1 MKKILSLMAFAVVFA
16 FSLSYAVPSRAGNI
30 ETEKEQQGGGKNTS
44 AVGTS
49 YTIDGSFIAGAGS
62 SMATPMTSKGLKL
75 RTKNGAA
82 VTGTAECVEF
92 TVNEGYIINRLYIA
106 ALANYDKK
114 DASLENCIFVT
125 KVEVDGKETTFTGGN
140 FPAKGA
146 SEAAELIV
154 ENIKA
159 TQNIRIYFDN
169 SNAKGTQINAAW
181 AITYR
186 HPEDIVVE
194 VPSGDISNAVATA
207 VEGKDVK
214 SLTINLTA
222 GAQYTVS
229 APIETSANL
238 TINGNGATIDA
249 SGLNDNMVKFA
260 VVDAPTEWTEAN
272 VFINGVAV
280 KGLKK
285 ALFYSAGK
293 NYIGDFTLD
302 NSVIEQA
309 ADATTFDYTKGSVAE
324 NFTITNST
332 IYAPTATTKQL
343 YSSQGGQKATEAG
356 NDIVQTLTFKNNT
369 MYNLAKSKNFF
380 SHRQSNQ
387 KWLAY
392 TVQDNI
398 FVNCGKSGQVIKGMN
413 GGQSG
418 ANPTWTISGNVFNSD
433 DADTSAAEDTGD
445 ADEPVKNSIAG
456 VVTFTDAANGDFSGF
471 FELSTGANTPASIPG
486 DPHWTLIKQIY
497 VIGDATAWNL
507 TNMTPIEYNKE
518 TKAFELTIDVKG
530 RTHFA
535 ISDIKAMAN
544 ASDWDGD
551 DGFNSAHRFAIA
563 AGDNEAT
570 LDEETQ
576 LVKTNGT
583 VVISGYGKYKVS
595 ITEDMKMTITLVERY
610 PLYVI
615 GTMNGWG
622 QEKLPQM
629 TFNEVSQTYD
639 YLIKVEEGGY
649 WFAVS
654 DVDGFEDWGDF
665 NTNHRYAIGDGDQTI
680 TIGEET
686 NLIKSGVECTVFI
699 EQPGSYAISISKDLS
714 TIKVAAPV
722 PVDIVVNAEAGDIA
736 KAIEVAEENKVAK
749 SLTLNLKADAAFT
762 LSAPIAVPGDI
773 IINGNG
779 ATVDVS
785 NVGDALISLETLAT
799 SANAPALHR
808 APTDPANGYTY
819 INEVS
824 IKNITINGIKGSI
837 FWDGNQ
843 KVCIE
848 NFAIEDAVL
857 ALTTESSSLKD
868 NTIISFQGG
877 CAKDFTIKNSTIYGN
892 AVAKY
897 FNKANNGADF
907 VKGGYD
913 EAKVTYENNTFYNL
927 LKSDGQ
933 WGNNLRYNNNKD
945 KIVATVNNNIWYD
958 CGTGEILRRMF
969 NTQFSN
975 FKSGS
980 TMTHNTFWTNGAT
993 VNQGSYG
1000 NDTDLPT
1007 DPEFADA
1014 ANGDF
1019 HVGAGTAQA
1028 KEQTGDP
1035 RWLVAY
1041 DATKMPAKDI
1051 EIAANKITDGDIT
1064 AAIAAAYNSE
1074 YQKVGSVTLKLNA
1087 GNYTISESITPTGS
1101 VKITGAGAGGDKGDN
1116 DATVIDASQLN
1127 APFVQ
1132 MSKAPTTA
1140 PNANGFYEIGNI
1152 VFENVKIKDLKQ
1164 QLFYANKTK
1173 YLIPEL
1179 KVNNSVILIDGGS
1192 KNIFDTN
1199 GGGVIAKLNVEE
1211 TTIASPTAKHTG
1223 FLYTSQSGQKAT
1235 EAGLEEQVLSF
1246 KNATIYQIAN
1256 GKNTCNHRQSGQ
1268 TWLKFNVENC
1278 LVVNSGKEG
1287 QFVLGLNGGQKSNN
1301 PTWTVTNSSFAWNGK
1316 DVAET
1321 EVGIAP
1327 DCAKATFTDIVYGMP
1342 FFRKDITAG
1351 IFTLGVCLQIGKQVG
1366 DPRWYNIPMITNLQ
1380 NALARAAVL
1389 LDGAQEDWA
1398 SAPAINEAV
1407 ENLAAAYNDNKPYL
1421 ESNYQE
1427 AIDEATARVEA
1438 AIAEFNKSMGD
1449 VTAIESVNSKT
1460 IDNGAWYTING
1471 QRVDK
1476 PTQKGLYIHNGRKVV
1491 IK

>member
-1 MKKILSLMAFAVVFA
+1 MFA

-146 SEAAELIV
+146 SKAAELIV

-249 SGLNDNMVKFA
+249 SGLDDNMVKFA

-497 VIGDATAWNL
+497 VIGDATAWDL

-535 ISDIKAMAN
+535 ISDIKAMTN

-686 NLIKSGVECTVFI
+686 NLIKSGVECTVVI

-722 PVDIVVNAEAGDIA
+722 PVDIVVNAEAGDLA
-736 KAIEVAEENKVAK
+736 AAITAAEENKIAK

-907 VKGGYD
+907 AKGGYD

-980 TMTHNTFWTNGAT
+980 TMAHNTFWTNGAT

-1028 KEQTGDP
+1028 KEKTGDP
-1035 RWLVAY
+1035 RWLEGVTY
-1041 DATKMPAKDI
+1041 DPAQMPAKDI
-1051 EIAANKITDGDIT
+1051 EIAANKIEDGDIT
-1064 AAIAAAYNSE
+1064 AAIATAYNSE
-1074 YQKVGSVTLKLNA
+1074 YQK
-1087 GNYTISESITPTGS
+1087 IGS
-1101 VKITGAGAGGDKGDN
+1101 VKLNLAAGDYTVSAPIVAGGDIKIAGFDAGGDKGFAN
-1116 DATVIDASQLN
+1116 ATNITVADGISFIQLN
-1127 APFVQ
+1127 GSSVQ
-1132 MSKAPTTA
+1132 AK
-1140 PNANGFYEIGNI
+1140 NANGTDNPNYKYIKD
-1152 VFENVKIKDLKQ
+1152 VALENVRILGLTGALVEDVQKTLVENLKIDKSIVEVTG
-1164 QLFYANKTK
+1164 ANPIFRFTGKG
-1173 YLIPEL
+1173 YPANLA
-1179 KVNNSVILIDGGS
+1179 IDGTTMYS
-1192 KNIFDTN
+1192 
-1199 GGGVIAKLNVEE
+1199 EE
-1211 TTIASPTAKHTG
+1211 GHTG
-1223 FLYTSQSGQKAT
+1223 YFLQTGGRVRDLDGTQETYKQKVSIT
-1235 EAGLEEQVLSF
+1235 NSTL
-1246 KNATIYQIAN
+1246 YQIAKGIQMN
-1256 GKNTCNHRQSGQ
+1256 NLQGK
-1268 TWLKFNVENC
+1268 
-1278 LVVNSGKEG
+1278 
-1287 QFVLGLNGGQKSNN
+1287 GQKSLEFTMTSALLYDTGSNTGNEVRGWLGGQNSTN
-1301 PTWTVTNSSFAWNGK
+1301 PTVTYNNNTYYANNADATGWTDASKQGSDQTQTV
-1316 DVAET
+1316 
-1321 EVGIAP
+1321 
-1327 DCAKATFTDIVYGMP
+1327 VYGKP
-1342 FFRKDITAG
+1342 FFRKLTNSESWFTG
-1351 IFTLGVCLQIGKQVG
+1351 IFTLGICPQIGKKVG
-1366 DPRWYNIPMITNLQ
+1366 DPRWYNIPMITNLE
-1380 NALARAAVL
+1380 NALAQAAQL

-1398 SAPAINEAV
+1398 TAPAMNGAV

-1421 ESNYQE
+1421 YSNSQE
-1427 AIDEATARVEA
+1427 EIDEATARVEA
-1438 AIAEFNKSMGD
+1438 AIAAFNKEMGD
-1449 VTAIESVNSKT
+1449 VTAIESVNAAT
-1460 IDNGAWYTING
+1460 IDGGAWYTING

-1476 PTQKGLYIHNGRKVV
+1476 PAQKGLYIHNGRKVV